1 MRDVLERVGPAQ
13 IPRFFFSF
21 CFFGLA
27 GLVLWLSLSHV
38 KRLLLCL
45 AWCCFVYPKIPT
57 ATVEKTCSVT
67 VVHEVLERKVSGSIR
82 TLPGK
87 LF

>member
-1 MRDVLERVGPAQ
+1 MPDVLERVGPAQ

-38 KRLLLCL
+38 KSNIET
-45 AWCCFVYPKIPT
+45 PKRSEKRSENGPFSRIKSE
-57 ATVEKTCSVT
+57 TVT
-67 VVHEVLERKVSGSIR
+67 
-82 TLPGK
+82 K
-87 LF
+87 LSLQ

>member
-1 MRDVLERVGPAQ
+1 MPDVLERVGPAQ

-38 KRLLLCL
+38 KSNMKHRN
-45 AWCCFVYPKIPT
+45 VPKNVPKM
-57 ATVEKTCSVT
+57 A
-67 VVHEVLERKVSGSIR
+67 LF
-82 TLPGK
+82 PG
-87 LF
+87 